1 LNYFWTL
8 VKPLSTIN
16 RMQKHEC
23 TKMLLG
29 PMMNF
34 NLNEKYYFSIFH
46 EHKHTKLNHFHLFQK
61 GVNFRVLQIYP
72 P

>member
-1 LNYFWTL
+1 
-8 VKPLSTIN
+8 
-16 RMQKHEC
+16 MQKHEC